1 MIIQRVQRGKVGREV
16 DITEQELDGFL
27 ATEGAVKELSP
38 ELFVRQILVSDQ
50 NKANS
55 LLMDIDNGA
64 DFANLA
70 KESSTSS
77 NASSGG
83 EMGWRNLADLP
94 SLFADAL
101 KNKKKGY
108 ISPPLK
114 GGSGYFILKLE
125 DKRGDLVRFEE
136 QWNVRHILMMTTK
149 LRDATFT
156 KKELE
161 EVRARVVGGED
172 FSLLAKE
179 YSEDPGSA
187 SRGGDL
193 DWLSLG
199 KTAPAFEKMMLES
212 PVNEISPVFES
223 EFGFHFLQVLE
234 TRTEDL
240 TEEVVFALGKALGT
254 ELINR
259 KQDDFIIARDG
270 RVSSPQLFKC
280 LSEGVLSTGSNV
292 LDIGIVP
299 SPVFYHSTFSL
310 NSSSGAI
317 ITGSHNPA
325 DYNGFKIIF
334 NNNSTSSEEIQL
346 IKKRIVE
353 QDFLKG
359 TGNIK
364 SLDAV
369 ETYVEEV
376 INNIKLTRPL
386 NISIDC
392 GNGAAGVVA
401 ERIYKSLGCQ
411 VQGLFCDLDGEFPN
425 HHPDP
430 SKPENVEDLI
440 KSVAKNNSDIGL

>member
-1 MIIQRVQRGKVGREV
+1 MIMKKNIYIALSILLTLPVSAKIEVLDRVAIIVGEGVVLESQVNNMLENIKTRYQEQGAPMPPQEVMLEQVQERLIIEELQLQMGRQAGIRVGDGELNQAFENIAQSNGLSLESFIETLEAEGESYEELRSQVRKEMIIQRVQRGKVGREV
-16 DITEQELDGFL
+16 NITEQELDGFL
-27 ATEGAVKELSP
+27 ATEGAVQELSP

-55 LLMDIDNGA
+55 LLMDIENGA

-70 KESSTSS
+70 KENSTSS

-149 LRDATFT
+149 LRDETFT

-199 KTAPAFEKMMLES
+199 KTAPAFEKMMIES

-240 TEEVVFALGKALGT
+240 TEEVIKDRAYGILFARKFDE
-254 ELINR
+254 ELENSLR
-259 KQDDFIIARDG
+259 TTRAEAFIE
-270 RVSSPQLFKC
+270 FK
-280 LSEGVLSTGSNV
+280 E
-292 LDIGIVP
+292 LD
-299 SPVFYHSTFSL
+299 
-310 NSSSGAI
+310 
-317 ITGSHNPA
+317 
-325 DYNGFKIIF
+325 
-334 NNNSTSSEEIQL
+334 
-346 IKKRIVE
+346 
-353 QDFLKG
+353 
-359 TGNIK
+359 
-364 SLDAV
+364 
-369 ETYVEEV
+369 
-376 INNIKLTRPL
+376 
-386 NISIDC
+386 
-392 GNGAAGVVA
+392 
-401 ERIYKSLGCQ
+401 
-411 VQGLFCDLDGEFPN
+411 
-425 HHPDP
+425 
-430 SKPENVEDLI
+430 
-440 KSVAKNNSDIGL
+440 

>member
-1 MIIQRVQRGKVGREV
+1 MIMKKNIYIALSILLTLPVSAKIEVLDRVAIIVGEGVVLESQVNKMLENIKTRYQEQGAPMPPQEVMLEQVQERLIIEELQLQMGRQAGIRVGDGELNQAFENIAQSNGLSLESFIETLEAEGESYEELRSQVRKEMIIQRVQRGKVGREV

-55 LLMDIDNGA
+55 LLMDIENGA

-70 KESSTSS
+70 KENSTSS

-125 DKRGDLVRFEE
+125 DKRGDLVRFED

-149 LRDATFT
+149 LRDETFT

-161 EVRARVVGGED
+161 EVRARVVNGED

-187 SRGGDL
+187 SRGGEL

-240 TEEVVFALGKALGT
+240 TEEVIKDRAYGILFARKFDE
-254 ELINR
+254 ELENSLR
-259 KQDDFIIARDG
+259 TTRAEAFIE
-270 RVSSPQLFKC
+270 FK
-280 LSEGVLSTGSNV
+280 E
-292 LDIGIVP
+292 LD
-299 SPVFYHSTFSL
+299 
-310 NSSSGAI
+310 
-317 ITGSHNPA
+317 
-325 DYNGFKIIF
+325 
-334 NNNSTSSEEIQL
+334 
-346 IKKRIVE
+346 
-353 QDFLKG
+353 
-359 TGNIK
+359 
-364 SLDAV
+364 
-369 ETYVEEV
+369 
-376 INNIKLTRPL
+376 
-386 NISIDC
+386 
-392 GNGAAGVVA
+392 
-401 ERIYKSLGCQ
+401 
-411 VQGLFCDLDGEFPN
+411 
-425 HHPDP
+425 
-430 SKPENVEDLI
+430 
-440 KSVAKNNSDIGL
+440 

>member
-1 MIIQRVQRGKVGREV
+1 MKKNIYIALSILLTLPVSAKIEVLDRVAIIVGEGVVLESQVNNMLENIKTRYQEQGAPMPPQEVMLEQVQERLIIEELQLQMGRQAGIRVGDGELNQAFENIAQSNGLSLESFIETLEAEGESYEELRSQVRKEMIIQRVQRGKVGREV

-55 LLMDIDNGA
+55 LLMDIENGA

-70 KESSTSS
+70 KENSTSS

-125 DKRGDLVRFEE
+125 DKRGDLVRFED

-149 LRDATFT
+149 LRDETFT

-199 KTAPAFEKMMLES
+199 KTAPAFEKMMIES

-240 TEEVVFALGKALGT
+240 TEEVIKDRAYGILFARKFDE
-254 ELINR
+254 ELENSLR
-259 KQDDFIIARDG
+259 TTRAEAFIE
-270 RVSSPQLFKC
+270 FK
-280 LSEGVLSTGSNV
+280 E
-292 LDIGIVP
+292 LD
-299 SPVFYHSTFSL
+299 
-310 NSSSGAI
+310 
-317 ITGSHNPA
+317 
-325 DYNGFKIIF
+325 
-334 NNNSTSSEEIQL
+334 
-346 IKKRIVE
+346 
-353 QDFLKG
+353 
-359 TGNIK
+359 
-364 SLDAV
+364 
-369 ETYVEEV
+369 
-376 INNIKLTRPL
+376 
-386 NISIDC
+386 
-392 GNGAAGVVA
+392 
-401 ERIYKSLGCQ
+401 
-411 VQGLFCDLDGEFPN
+411 
-425 HHPDP
+425 
-430 SKPENVEDLI
+430 
-440 KSVAKNNSDIGL
+440 

>member
-1 MIIQRVQRGKVGREV
+1 MKKNIYIALSILLTLPVSAKIEVLDRVAIIVEEGVVLESQVNKMLENIKTRYQEQGAPMPPQEVMLEQVQERLIIEELQLQMGRQAGIRVGDGELNQAFENIAQSNGLSLESFIETLEAEGESYEELRSQVRKEMIIQRVQRGKVGREV

-55 LLMDIDNGA
+55 LLMDIENGA
-64 DFANLA
+64 DFVDLA
-70 KESSTSS
+70 KENSTSS

-125 DKRGDLVRFEE
+125 DKRGDLVRFED

-149 LRDATFT
+149 LRDETFT

-161 EVRARVVGGED
+161 EVRARVVNGED

-187 SRGGDL
+187 SRGGEL

-240 TEEVVFALGKALGT
+240 TEEVIKDRAYGILFARKFDE
-254 ELINR
+254 ELENSLR
-259 KQDDFIIARDG
+259 TTRAEAFIE
-270 RVSSPQLFKC
+270 FK
-280 LSEGVLSTGSNV
+280 E
-292 LDIGIVP
+292 LD
-299 SPVFYHSTFSL
+299 
-310 NSSSGAI
+310 
-317 ITGSHNPA
+317 
-325 DYNGFKIIF
+325 
-334 NNNSTSSEEIQL
+334 
-346 IKKRIVE
+346 
-353 QDFLKG
+353 
-359 TGNIK
+359 
-364 SLDAV
+364 
-369 ETYVEEV
+369 
-376 INNIKLTRPL
+376 
-386 NISIDC
+386 
-392 GNGAAGVVA
+392 
-401 ERIYKSLGCQ
+401 
-411 VQGLFCDLDGEFPN
+411 
-425 HHPDP
+425 
-430 SKPENVEDLI
+430 
-440 KSVAKNNSDIGL
+440 

>member
-1 MIIQRVQRGKVGREV
+1 MIMKKNIYIVLSILLTLPVSAKIEVLDRVAIIVGEGVVLESQVNNMLENIKTRYQEQGAPMPPQEVMLEQVQERLIIEELQLQMGRQAGIRVGDGELNQAFENIAQSNGLSLERFIETLEAEGESYEELRSQVRKEMIIQRVQRGKVGREV

-55 LLMDIDNGA
+55 LLMDIENGA
-64 DFANLA
+64 DFVDLA
-70 KESSTSS
+70 KENSTSS

-149 LRDATFT
+149 LRDETFT

-199 KTAPAFEKMMLES
+199 KTAPAFEKMMIES

-240 TEEVVFALGKALGT
+240 TEEVIKDRAYGILFARKFDE
-254 ELINR
+254 ELENSLR
-259 KQDDFIIARDG
+259 TTRAEAFIE
-270 RVSSPQLFKC
+270 FK
-280 LSEGVLSTGSNV
+280 E
-292 LDIGIVP
+292 LD
-299 SPVFYHSTFSL
+299 
-310 NSSSGAI
+310 
-317 ITGSHNPA
+317 
-325 DYNGFKIIF
+325 
-334 NNNSTSSEEIQL
+334 
-346 IKKRIVE
+346 
-353 QDFLKG
+353 
-359 TGNIK
+359 
-364 SLDAV
+364 
-369 ETYVEEV
+369 
-376 INNIKLTRPL
+376 
-386 NISIDC
+386 
-392 GNGAAGVVA
+392 
-401 ERIYKSLGCQ
+401 
-411 VQGLFCDLDGEFPN
+411 
-425 HHPDP
+425 
-430 SKPENVEDLI
+430 
-440 KSVAKNNSDIGL
+440 

>member
-1 MIIQRVQRGKVGREV
+1 MIMKKNIYIALSILLTLPVSAKIEVLDRVAIIVGEGVVLESQVNNMLENIKTRYQEQGAPMPPQEVMLEQVQERLIIEELQLQMGRQAGIRVGDGELNQAFENIAQSNGLSLERFIETLEAEGESYEELRSQVRKEMIIQRVQRGKVGREV

-55 LLMDIDNGA
+55 LLMDIENGA

-70 KESSTSS
+70 KENSTSS

-125 DKRGDLVRFEE
+125 DKRGDLVRFED

-149 LRDATFT
+149 LRDETFT

-161 EVRARVVGGED
+161 EVRARVVSGED

-199 KTAPAFEKMMLES
+199 KTAPAFEKMMIES

-240 TEEVVFALGKALGT
+240 TEEVIKDRAYGILFARKFDE
-254 ELINR
+254 ELENSLR
-259 KQDDFIIARDG
+259 TTRAEAFIE
-270 RVSSPQLFKC
+270 FK
-280 LSEGVLSTGSNV
+280 E
-292 LDIGIVP
+292 LD
-299 SPVFYHSTFSL
+299 
-310 NSSSGAI
+310 
-317 ITGSHNPA
+317 
-325 DYNGFKIIF
+325 
-334 NNNSTSSEEIQL
+334 
-346 IKKRIVE
+346 
-353 QDFLKG
+353 
-359 TGNIK
+359 
-364 SLDAV
+364 
-369 ETYVEEV
+369 
-376 INNIKLTRPL
+376 
-386 NISIDC
+386 
-392 GNGAAGVVA
+392 
-401 ERIYKSLGCQ
+401 
-411 VQGLFCDLDGEFPN
+411 
-425 HHPDP
+425 
-430 SKPENVEDLI
+430 
-440 KSVAKNNSDIGL
+440 

>member
-1 MIIQRVQRGKVGREV
+1 MKKNIYIALSILLTLPVSAKIEVLDRVAIIVGEGVVLESQVNNMLENIKTRYQEQGAPMPPQEVMLEQVQERLIIEELQLQMGRQAGIRVGDGELNQAFENIAQSNGLSLESFIETLEAEGESYEELRSQVRKEMIIQRVQRGKVGREV
-16 DITEQELDGFL
+16 NITEQELDGFL

-55 LLMDIDNGA
+55 LLMDIENGA
-64 DFANLA
+64 DFVDLA
-70 KESSTSS
+70 KENSTSS

-125 DKRGDLVRFEE
+125 DKRGDLVRFED

-199 KTAPAFEKMMLES
+199 KTAPAFEKMMIES

-240 TEEVVFALGKALGT
+240 TEEVIKDRAYGILFARKFDE
-254 ELINR
+254 ELENSLR
-259 KQDDFIIARDG
+259 TTRAEAFIE
-270 RVSSPQLFKC
+270 FK
-280 LSEGVLSTGSNV
+280 E
-292 LDIGIVP
+292 LD
-299 SPVFYHSTFSL
+299 
-310 NSSSGAI
+310 
-317 ITGSHNPA
+317 
-325 DYNGFKIIF
+325 
-334 NNNSTSSEEIQL
+334 
-346 IKKRIVE
+346 
-353 QDFLKG
+353 
-359 TGNIK
+359 
-364 SLDAV
+364 
-369 ETYVEEV
+369 
-376 INNIKLTRPL
+376 
-386 NISIDC
+386 
-392 GNGAAGVVA
+392 
-401 ERIYKSLGCQ
+401 
-411 VQGLFCDLDGEFPN
+411 
-425 HHPDP
+425 
-430 SKPENVEDLI
+430 
-440 KSVAKNNSDIGL
+440 

>member
-1 MIIQRVQRGKVGREV
+1 MKKNIYIALSILLALPLSAKIEILDRVAIIVEEGVVLESQVNNMLENIKKRYQEQGSPLPPQEVMLEQVQERLIIEELQLQMGRQAGIRVGDGELNQAFENIAQSNGLSLEDFIETLEAEGESYEELRSQVRKEMIIQRVQRGRVGREV

-38 ELFVRQILVSDQ
+38 ELFVRQILVPDQ
-50 NKANS
+50 NKADS
-55 LLMDIDNGA
+55 LLIDIDNGA
-64 DFANLA
+64 DFAKLA
-70 KESSTSS
+70 KENSTSS

-114 GGSGYFILKLE
+114 GGSGYYILKLE
-125 DKRGDLVRFEE
+125 DKRGDLVRFED

-149 LRDATFT
+149 LRDETFT

-161 EVRARVVGGED
+161 EVRARVLDGED

-193 DWLSLG
+193 DWLGLG

-240 TEEVVFALGKALGT
+240 TEEVIKDRAYGILFARKFDE
-254 ELINR
+254 ELENTLR
-259 KQDDFIIARDG
+259 TTRAEAF
-270 RVSSPQLFKC
+270 VEFK
-280 LSEGVLSTGSNV
+280 E
-292 LDIGIVP
+292 LD
-299 SPVFYHSTFSL
+299 
-310 NSSSGAI
+310 
-317 ITGSHNPA
+317 
-325 DYNGFKIIF
+325 
-334 NNNSTSSEEIQL
+334 
-346 IKKRIVE
+346 
-353 QDFLKG
+353 
-359 TGNIK
+359 
-364 SLDAV
+364 
-369 ETYVEEV
+369 
-376 INNIKLTRPL
+376 
-386 NISIDC
+386 
-392 GNGAAGVVA
+392 
-401 ERIYKSLGCQ
+401 
-411 VQGLFCDLDGEFPN
+411 
-425 HHPDP
+425 
-430 SKPENVEDLI
+430 
-440 KSVAKNNSDIGL
+440 

>member
-1 MIIQRVQRGKVGREV
+1 MKKKIYIALSILLTLPVSAKIEVLDRVAIIVGEGVVLESQVNNMLENIKTRYQEQGAPMPPQEVMLEQVQERLIIEELQLQMGRQAGIRVGDGELNQAFENIAQSNGLSLERFIETLEAEGESYEELRSQVRKEMIIQRVQRGKVGREV

-55 LLMDIDNGA
+55 LLMDIENGA

-70 KESSTSS
+70 KENSTSS

-149 LRDATFT
+149 LRDETFT

-199 KTAPAFEKMMLES
+199 KTAPAFEKMMIES

-240 TEEVVFALGKALGT
+240 TEEVIKDRAYGILFARKFDE
-254 ELINR
+254 ELENSLR
-259 KQDDFIIARDG
+259 TTRAEAFIE
-270 RVSSPQLFKC
+270 FK
-280 LSEGVLSTGSNV
+280 E
-292 LDIGIVP
+292 LD
-299 SPVFYHSTFSL
+299 
-310 NSSSGAI
+310 
-317 ITGSHNPA
+317 
-325 DYNGFKIIF
+325 
-334 NNNSTSSEEIQL
+334 
-346 IKKRIVE
+346 
-353 QDFLKG
+353 
-359 TGNIK
+359 
-364 SLDAV
+364 
-369 ETYVEEV
+369 
-376 INNIKLTRPL
+376 
-386 NISIDC
+386 
-392 GNGAAGVVA
+392 
-401 ERIYKSLGCQ
+401 
-411 VQGLFCDLDGEFPN
+411 
-425 HHPDP
+425 
-430 SKPENVEDLI
+430 
-440 KSVAKNNSDIGL
+440 

>member
-1 MIIQRVQRGKVGREV
+1 MIMKKNIYIFLSILLTLPLNAKIEILDRVAIIVGEGVVLESQVNKMLENIKKRYQEQGAPMPPQEVILEQVQERLIIEELQLQMGRQAGIRVGDGELNQAFENIAQSNGLSLESFIEALEAEGESYEELRSQVRKEMIIQRVQRGRVGREV

-38 ELFVRQILVSDQ
+38 ELFVRQILVPDQ
-50 NKANS
+50 NKADS
-55 LLMDIDNGA
+55 LLMEIDSGA

-70 KESSTSS
+70 KENSSSS

-114 GGSGYFILKLE
+114 GGSGYYILKLE
-125 DKRGDLVRFEE
+125 DKRGELVRFED

-149 LRDATFT
+149 LRDETFT

-161 EVRARVVGGED
+161 EVRERVLDGED

-240 TEEVVFALGKALGT
+240 TEEVIKDRAYGILFARKFDE
-254 ELINR
+254 ELENTLR
-259 KQDDFIIARDG
+259 TTRAEAF
-270 RVSSPQLFKC
+270 VEFK
-280 LSEGVLSTGSNV
+280 E
-292 LDIGIVP
+292 LD
-299 SPVFYHSTFSL
+299 
-310 NSSSGAI
+310 
-317 ITGSHNPA
+317 
-325 DYNGFKIIF
+325 
-334 NNNSTSSEEIQL
+334 
-346 IKKRIVE
+346 
-353 QDFLKG
+353 
-359 TGNIK
+359 
-364 SLDAV
+364 
-369 ETYVEEV
+369 
-376 INNIKLTRPL
+376 
-386 NISIDC
+386 
-392 GNGAAGVVA
+392 
-401 ERIYKSLGCQ
+401 
-411 VQGLFCDLDGEFPN
+411 
-425 HHPDP
+425 
-430 SKPENVEDLI
+430 
-440 KSVAKNNSDIGL
+440 

>member
-1 MIIQRVQRGKVGREV
+1 MKKNIYIALSILLTLPVSAKIEVLDRVAIIVGEGVVLESQVNNMLENIKTRYQEQGAPMPPQEVMLEQVQERLIIEELQLQMGRQAGIRVGDGELNQAFENIAQSNGLSLESFIETLEAEGESYEELRSQVRKEMIIQRVQRGKVGREV

-50 NKANS
+50 NKADS
-55 LLMDIDNGA
+55 LLMEIDSGA

-70 KESSTSS
+70 KENSASS

-125 DKRGDLVRFEE
+125 DKRGDLVRFED

-149 LRDATFT
+149 LRDETFT

-199 KTAPAFEKMMLES
+199 KTAPAFEKMMIES

-240 TEEVVFALGKALGT
+240 TEEVIKDRAYGILFARKFDE
-254 ELINR
+254 ELENSLR
-259 KQDDFIIARDG
+259 TTRAEAFIE
-270 RVSSPQLFKC
+270 FK
-280 LSEGVLSTGSNV
+280 E
-292 LDIGIVP
+292 LD
-299 SPVFYHSTFSL
+299 
-310 NSSSGAI
+310 
-317 ITGSHNPA
+317 
-325 DYNGFKIIF
+325 
-334 NNNSTSSEEIQL
+334 
-346 IKKRIVE
+346 
-353 QDFLKG
+353 
-359 TGNIK
+359 
-364 SLDAV
+364 
-369 ETYVEEV
+369 
-376 INNIKLTRPL
+376 
-386 NISIDC
+386 
-392 GNGAAGVVA
+392 
-401 ERIYKSLGCQ
+401 
-411 VQGLFCDLDGEFPN
+411 
-425 HHPDP
+425 
-430 SKPENVEDLI
+430 
-440 KSVAKNNSDIGL
+440 